1 MDEYSGKR
9 AVNGILVSRK
19 ESGLMLRDNTNTRD
33 HNGQFC
39 NRLGCSGRLNSARGS
54 QNGCSEK
61 PKSPRPSFR
70 SSSSGKEKIGSS
82 SRTCSTIS
90 NGRKY
95 IPEPRKKL
103 SSQLDT
109 YSSETSSVQD
119 EPEVSELTLPPGKIH
134 RRSEIGDPGSDT
146 LMEVGGSSVAS
157 DTRPRRNLLQNSG
170 LRNRD
175 NLVASSI
182 SLESKSSGQAARA
195 GASRYGLRN
204 FRYNSISDA
213 IPSGCSASDASL
225 SKRKDIMK
233 RRNSEGESSS
243 TARGKK
249 MSGLSLEGKNSSSSH
264 GISISESRRARNM
277 PSNRDTCVASVR
289 TRRSVNGHTWARPT
303 NQGNGNSLSP
313 NGSSVAIPQM
323 LQSDI
328 PMDSNGSS
336 SSHQLS
342 AGAPLSRSISYS
354 RPGSSSESLHGVLSA
369 SPAEVGIIRSL
380 MDQDSIRRHSV
391 DGIAELLMALE
402 RIEQDEELTYEQ
414 ILALESN
421 LFLSGIYVHDQ
432 HRDMRLDIDNMSYE
446 ELLALEER
454 MGTVSTALPEDALS
468 ECLKRSIHE
477 SIVPKDAGMGCSGDK
492 DDVKCS
498 ICQEE
503 YVVGDE
509 VGRLQCQHRYHVVCI
524 QQWLRLKNWCP
535 ICKASAAPSLSLFS
549 SS

>member
-498 ICQEE
+498 ICQ
-503 YVVGDE
+503 V
-509 VGRLQCQHRYHVVCI
+509 
-524 QQWLRLKNWCP
+524 
-535 ICKASAAPSLSLFS
+535 FS
-549 SS
+549 SNYYDITKFHDADCGLQVFSHNFFFNLKKKKKT

>member
-9 AVNGILVSRK
+9 PVNEILVSRK
-19 ESGLMLRDNTNTRD
+19 DSGLMLRDNTNTRD
-33 HNGQFC
+33 HNGQSC
-39 NRLGCSGRLNSARGS
+39 NRLGCSGRLNSTRGS

-103 SSQLDT
+103 SSQLDAD
-109 YSSETSSVQD
+109 SSETSSVQD

-134 RRSEIGDPGSDT
+134 RGSEIGDPGSDT

-157 DTRPRRNLLQNSG
+157 DTRPRKNLHQNSG

-175 NLVASSI
+175 NPVASSI

-204 FRYNSISDA
+204 LRYNSISDA
-213 IPSGCSASDASL
+213 IPSGCSTSDASL

-233 RRNSEGESSS
+233 RRNSEGESRS
-243 TARGKK
+243 TARGKM
-249 MSGLSLEGKNSSSSH
+249 MSGSSFEGKNSSSSH
-264 GISISESRRARNM
+264 GISISESRLARNI

-323 LQSDI
+323 LQSNI
-328 PMDSNGSS
+328 PMAMDSNGSS

-342 AGAPLSRSISYS
+342 AGTHLSHSISYS
-354 RPGSSSESLHGVLSA
+354 RPGSSSESLHGVISA

-380 MDQDSIRRHSV
+380 MNQDSIRRHNI

-402 RIEQDEELTYEQ
+402 RIEQDEELTYEVV
-414 ILALESN
+414 IYDICSSPDIVLFIVNS
-421 LFLSGIYVHDQ
+421 FLSLYLQKKKNYFLSCSKFFLWRATCFLVAY
-432 HRDMRLDIDNMSYE
+432 MS
-446 ELLALEER
+446 
-454 MGTVSTALPEDALS
+454 MI
-468 ECLKRSIHE
+468 SIE
-477 SIVPKDAGMGCSGDK
+477 T
-492 DDVKCS
+492 
-498 ICQEE
+498 
-503 YVVGDE
+503 
-509 VGRLQCQHRYHVVCI
+509 
-524 QQWLRLKNWCP
+524 
-535 ICKASAAPSLSLFS
+535 
-549 SS
+549 